1 MVFSP
6 SRMNISNLVAKVAR
20 KDVIANI
27 IWKEGLESNGLAG
40 QIGIILNETPIQ
52 SKESVKLLIALAAA
66 SKKSADEV
74 FELLNKKEALAEPV
88 EEVPGH
94 LIENKGGNNV
104 VNMGSRHK
112 GSLVL
117 NLCTPGKQYII
128 PFFSYSI

>member
-1 MVFSP
+1 MAFSL

-74 FELLNKKEALAEPV
+74 FETQEDLV
-88 EEVPGH
+88 EVEKFKFTKSD
-94 LIENKGGNNV
+94 NSFRFNFSSNN
-104 VNMGSRHK
+104 
-112 GSLVL
+112 
-117 NLCTPGKQYII
+117 
-128 PFFSYSI
+128 